1 MPMTVLAAVGAG
13 LMAGLLFAFSNFIMK
28 ALMRLPPEQGMAAM
42 QHINIT
48 ILNPVFVLLF
58 FGTAVLCGVLA
69 CYSLL
74 QWKSACSPWL
84 LAGSALYLAGPI
96 GVTLVVLEPH
106 PDPRVRRK
114 RPLTHHRGAPLQR
127 GVNSAAAPAAFLDDV
142 LRLAHRVRRVH
153 VGHVSGVTTPA
164 ALPLLLPALV
174 SRPRLRAVPQTP
186 PAPR

>member
-1 MPMTVLAAVGAG
+1 MTVLAAVGAG

-58 FGTAVLCGVLA
+58 FGTAVLCSGLA
-69 CYSLL
+69 GYSLL

-96 GVTLVVLEPH
+96 GVTLMFNV
-106 PDPRVRRK
+106 
-114 RPLTHHRGAPLQR
+114 PLNNALAGAKAIASVAAGAWPAYTKSWLFWNHIR
-127 GVNSAAAPAAFLDDV
+127 TLASVASALSLTIAAHLCSVA
-142 LRLAHRVRRVH
+142 
-153 VGHVSGVTTPA
+153 
-164 ALPLLLPALV
+164 
-174 SRPRLRAVPQTP
+174 
-186 PAPR
+186 